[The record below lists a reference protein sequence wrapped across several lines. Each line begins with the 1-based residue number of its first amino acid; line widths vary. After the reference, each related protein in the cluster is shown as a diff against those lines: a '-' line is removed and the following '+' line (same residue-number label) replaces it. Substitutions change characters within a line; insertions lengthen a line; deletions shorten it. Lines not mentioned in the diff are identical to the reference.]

1 MNKVSLNKHERLMQI
16 ILAPQV
22 SEKAT
27 FVGEKYKQIIFNV
40 AKNATKIEVKEA
52 VELLWQN
59 QKIQVNKVQIA
70 NVKGKKKRF
79 GKFMGKRADWK
90 KAYVSIKDG
99 KDINFTELSKEE
111 AK

>member
-1 MNKVSLNKHERLMQI
+1 MNKSELGNQARLLQI

-27 FVGEKYKQIIFNV
+27 YIGEKYNQVIFRV
-40 AKNATKIEVKEA
+40 VQDATKIEVKAA
-52 VELLWQN
+52 VELLWKD
-59 QKIQVNKVQIA
+59 QKIEVNKVQIA

-79 GKFMGKRADWK
+79 GKFMGKRSNWK
-90 KAYVSIKDG
+90 KAFVSIKDG
-99 KDINFTELSKEE
+99 KDINFSEFTKGE

>member
-1 MNKVSLNKHERLMQI
+1 MSKNESGNQTRLLQI

-27 FVGEKYKQIIFNV
+27 YIGEKYNHVVFRVMQD
-40 AKNATKIEVKEA
+40 ATKVEVKAA
-52 VELLWQN
+52 VELLWKE
-59 QKIQVNKVQIA
+59 QKIEVNKVQIA

-79 GKFMGKRADWK
+79 GKFMGKRSDWK
-90 KAYVSIKDG
+90 KAFVSIKDG
-99 KDINFTELSKEE
+99 KDINFAEFTKGE